1 MKRFLTFTFIF
12 SFLILGAKANDAGIK
27 TAAVFDA
34 MQKEMER
41 TLSLSKTAPK
51 IHFAAFQVKDIQNL
65 SIIAARGGL
74 VQEIKTNWV
83 DTDVSLRVGD
93 KKEDNSFFQAYIF
106 SQEERQ
112 EGALSPDGI
121 RAGLWAASDKSY
133 KVALDI
139 YSRKQGYKNKKNTEE
154 VYDDFSPITPA
165 QDIIPYENSIFPTE
179 ELKEIA
185 QKTSAAGALKKLEKF
200 NTHVSAKEI
209 ISYYLSSEGAKFT
222 KKNIYVQ
229 ISFYAKARTKTGFE
243 FDDTK
248 TLSYA
253 AFEDMPSLE
262 EFEKIALNFAE
273 QISLFVEAK
282 KGEAFIGPIWLEG
295 EASAQMFER
304 TFINNIHNT
313 RKITYD
319 AGGGN
324 FQYFLREFA
333 LKENLKVLPVNFEVI
348 DDPLQKTFNGKKMSG
363 AYNIDEEGSPA
374 QTLYLVKNGILK
386 DLPKTRSLIKG
397 QRQTNGHAF
406 VNWGVQLYATAR
418 ALNLFF
424 FPHDTTP
431 KEEFKQKFMDFCKA
445 EGLEYCYKITS
456 KNIIEEGDILAIK
469 INAETGEETP
479 VYGLKAPALNTR
491 TLRDIKFAADD
502 LTLYNGMG
510 GTLGNSLVAPSV
522 ILSEAELT
530 PSQTAPSAK
539 MLVTRPNI

>member
-1 MKRFLTFTFIF
+1 MKRILIFLFIF
-12 SFLILGAKANDAGIK
+12 SLTLSVQAQDTK

-41 TLSLSKTAPK
+41 TLSLAKTAPK
-51 IHFAAFQVKDIQNL
+51 IHFAAFKVSDINSL

-74 VQEIKTNWV
+74 VQENKSSWV
-83 DTDVSLRVGD
+83 NTDVSLRVGSD
-93 KKEDNSFFQAYIF
+93 KEDNSFFEAYTF
-106 SQEERQ
+106 SQGEQ
-112 EGALSPDGI
+112 QDGALSPDGV

-133 KVALDI
+133 KEALDI

-154 VYDDFSPITPA
+154 IYDDFSPITPV
-165 QDIIPYENSIFPTE
+165 QDVQPLEKVILPAEK
-179 ELKEIA
+179 LKEIA
-185 QKTSAAGALKKLEKF
+185 LKTSAAGALKELEKF
-200 NTHVSAKEI
+200 NTQVSATEI
-209 ISYYLSSEGAKFT
+209 NSYYLSSENAKFT
-222 KKNIYVQ
+222 KKNLYIQ
-229 ISFYAKARTKTGFE
+229 ITFYAKARTKSGFE

-253 AFEDMPSLE
+253 ALEDIPSLE
-262 EFEKIALNFAE
+262 ELEKIALSFAQ

-295 EASAQMFER
+295 EASAEMFKN
-304 TFINNIHNT
+304 TFAGNIHNT

-363 AYNIDEEGSPA
+363 AYNVDEEGAPA

-397 QRQTNGHAF
+397 QKQTNGHAF
-406 VNWGVQLYATAR
+406 VNWGRQLYATAR
-418 ALNLFF
+418 TLNLFF
-424 FPHDTTP
+424 FPHETTP

-456 KNIIEEGDILAIK
+456 KNITDGNDILAIK

-479 VYGLKAPALNTR
+479 VYGLKAPALTTR

-502 LTLYNGMG
+502 LTLYNNTSV
-510 GTLGNSLVAPSV
+510 TLGASLVAPSV

-530 PSQTAPSAK
+530 PSQTVPAAK
-539 MLVTRPNI
+539 MLVTKPNI